1 MVANLN
7 DEIRKIA
14 LKHYAPRIKR
24 LLDHSKLWPIDT
36 GASRKNFIVQK
47 ENDKIVIG
55 NELRYP
61 IYVNNGSKITNSN
74 KANPNYHAIQKDIT
88 RNLHA
93 VS

>member
-1 MVANLN
+1 MANLKN
-7 DEIRKIA
+7 QITQIA
-14 LKHYAPRIKR
+14 LKHYPPRIHR
-24 LLDHSKLWPIDT
+24 LLNHSKLWPIDT

-93 VS
+93 IS